1 MPSLTVQQKLEIL
14 ADAAKYDA
22 SCASSGAT
30 RKGNGKGL
38 GHSDGTG
45 ICHSYTPDGRC
56 ISLLKLLLTNYCT
69 YDCVFCVNR
78 VSSDIRRAR
87 FTPDEVVNLT
97 LDFYKRNYIEG
108 LFLSSGIIQSP
119 DYTMEQLIQVAKS
132 LRLIHH
138 FGGYIHIKAIPGC
151 AQRLIDE
158 VGLYADRLSA
168 NIELPTQDDLVQLA
182 PEKKSAVIESTMGQ
196 IHDRKAEADEDRTKA
211 RTISSNAHAAVPKF
225 APAGQS
231 TQMVIG
237 ATPSTDRQIIE
248 RASTLYTSYKLRR
261 VYYTGFSPYPE
272 ADTRLPLKASPMVRE
287 HRLYQA
293 DWLMRHYGF
302 TADEITTP
310 EEPALDLAIDP
321 KLAWARRHPECFP
334 VDVNT
339 AAREV
344 LLRVPGLGY
353 ANVDRILRIR
363 KYHKLCLQDLRK
375 LHVRLR
381 DAAQYLITTDSLPA
395 PKRELFAE
403 TNATDVVSTQQLLAS
418 TDTTDLPLMQSGSI
432 RRTSAAVQIPLF
444 AEAAQSAFTGVL

>member
-1 MPSLTVQQKLEIL
+1 MTSLTVQQKLEIL

-22 SCASSGAT
+22 SCASSGAK
-30 RKGNGKGL
+30 RAGNGKGI
-38 GHSDGTG
+38 GHSDGEG

-87 FTPDEVVNLT
+87 FTPEEVVNLT

-119 DYTMEQLIQVAKS
+119 DYTMEMLLQVAKT
-132 LRLIHH
+132 LRTVHH

-151 AQRLIDE
+151 AQRLVDE

-168 NIELPTQDDLVQLA
+168 NIELPTQNDLVQLA
-182 PEKKSAVIESTMGQ
+182 PEKKTTVIETTMTQ
-196 IHDRKAEADEDRTKA
+196 IHDRKLEAEEDRTRFHSA
-211 RTISSNAHAAVPKF
+211 PKF

-237 ATPSTDRQIIE
+237 ATPSTDRDIIA
-248 RASTLYTSYKLRR
+248 RASGLYTSFKLKR

-272 ADTRLPLKASPMVRE
+272 ADTRLPLKASPLIRE

-302 TADEITTP
+302 DAEEITTP
-310 EEPALDLAIDP
+310 DAPELDLAIDP
-321 KLAWARRHPECFP
+321 KLAWAQRHPEFFP
-334 VDVNT
+334 VDVN
-339 AAREV
+339 AAPRET

-353 ANVDRILRIR
+353 KNVDRILSIR
-363 KYHKLCLQDLRK
+363 RYHRLGLEDLRK
-375 LHVRLR
+375 LHVRLKDATAYMIAADHLPAAKPLNLFAAPTDLVTAPLTAVTR
-381 DAAQYLITTDSLPA
+381 DTAVTLPPRQMGLFEDAA
-395 PKRELFAE
+395 R
-403 TNATDVVSTQQLLAS
+403 
-418 TDTTDLPLMQSGSI
+418 
-432 RRTSAAVQIPLF
+432 SAMWGGL
-444 AEAAQSAFTGVL
+444 